1 MFGSLLFFQNLHN
14 GILQDRYLLHVLRQV
29 FAILHDLW
37 HALLA
42 AFHNR
47 DNLSAETMRKRYM
60 RNAYRYR
67 TQLTNIPFK
76 DDEIR

>member
-1 MFGSLLFFQNLHN
+1 MFGSLLSFQNPYN
-14 GILQDRYLLHVLRQV
+14 GVLRDRYPLHVLLQV
-29 FAILHDLW
+29 FATLHDLW
-37 HALLA
+37 PASLA